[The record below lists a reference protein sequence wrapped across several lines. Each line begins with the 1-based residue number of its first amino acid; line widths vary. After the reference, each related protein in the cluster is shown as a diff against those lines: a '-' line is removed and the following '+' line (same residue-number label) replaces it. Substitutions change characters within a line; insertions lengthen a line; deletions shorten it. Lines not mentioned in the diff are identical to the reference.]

1 MLHNKNAQG
10 SKIEDNAQDHSA
22 SNLKA
27 LSDAQLQL
35 QIRELAKTEQRL
47 TLQVLL
53 HLKEI
58 CDRKL
63 HAKLGYAS
71 LWEYT
76 VKELGYCE
84 ASASSRIAAMR
95 LMVSVPE
102 ARTQIE
108 SGKLTLSQAARIQ
121 QFIRKENQASSEPIT
136 KKETKAIIL
145 ASLGSSIRETQ
156 RMLEAKAQER
166 RPSLIAENPNQ
177 PTISFQADEETIQML
192 ERLRELRGNLGALE
206 LFKLS
211 LRTTLDKLDPLRKK
225 QKLIENSK
233 PDPSLF
239 AQKLK
244 DDCLVLDRNL
254 CPTSPKPS
262 RFIPQWIRIEV
273 TKRSKGQ
280 CEYHSPLNGKRCESR
295 YRVQYDHIVPI
306 ARGGEGTLENIQH
319 LCGLH
324 NRTKGAKM
332 EPAYF
337 ETGLA
342 PISSGRGSPSLST

>member
-1 MLHNKNAQG
+1 MLQNKNI
-10 SKIEDNAQDHSA
+10 SIEQSP
-22 SNLKA
+22 SSLKG
-27 LSDAQLQL
+27 LSDSQLQL
-35 QIRELAKTEQRL
+35 RTRELAKAEQRL

-58 CDRKL
+58 SDRKL

-95 LMVSVPE
+95 LMASVPE

-108 SGKLTLSQAARIQ
+108 NGKLTLSQAARIH

-136 KKETKAIIL
+136 KSETKAIIQ

-166 RPSLIAENPNQ
+166 RPSLIEEKPNQ
-177 PTISFQADEETIQML
+177 PVVSFQADEETLQML

-211 LRTTLDKLDPLRKK
+211 LKTTLDKIDPLRKM
-225 QKLIENSK
+225 QKVIGNSK

-244 DDCLVLDRNL
+244 DDCLAVDRNL

-273 TKRSKGQ
+273 AKRSKGQ
-280 CEYHSPLNGKRCESR
+280 CEYHSPLSGKRCESR

-306 ARGGEGTLENIQH
+306 ARGGIGTLENIQH

-324 NRTKGAKM
+324 NRTKGVQL
-332 EPAYF
+332 ESAYF
-337 ETGLA
+337 EAGLV
-342 PISSGRGSPSLST
+342 PISSERGSPRSST